1 MLKSRE
7 LRAMSD
13 SQLLDLFEDKKEE
26 MYTMRQNLSV
36 GELKDTSA
44 IKNSR
49 REVARILTILRERQ
63 LAAEIAE
70 EEK

>member
-1 MLKSRE
+1 MLQSRE
-7 LRAMSD
+7 IRAMSD

-26 MYTMRQNLSV
+26 LYTLRQNFTI

-44 IKNSR
+44 IKKAR
-49 REVARILTILRERQ
+49 REIARILTVLRERQ

-70 EEK
+70 GEK

>member
-26 MYTMRQNLSV
+26 MYTMRQNLSI